1 MFKNYNFN
9 NSFSFFV
16 FNSAY
21 VQGSIHCYD
30 IKGEKQEC
38 QSGVCLYMQLSEDS
52 LTFFPAEVIR
62 RCATDEEVQRVK
74 RELAKRK
81 LGLPACIGMKNFI
94 PPKCFCKEDGCNA
107 KCTQQKCT
115 STETLGLQFCDAKC
129 KSDAFP
135 GDKVPSMIDRAL
147 NGSETGAPIQT
158 KFYILLVLV
167 ACSLTKLFFE

>member
-1 MFKNYNFN
+1 M
-9 NSFSFFV
+9 

-147 NGSETGAPIQT
+147 NGSETGASIQT